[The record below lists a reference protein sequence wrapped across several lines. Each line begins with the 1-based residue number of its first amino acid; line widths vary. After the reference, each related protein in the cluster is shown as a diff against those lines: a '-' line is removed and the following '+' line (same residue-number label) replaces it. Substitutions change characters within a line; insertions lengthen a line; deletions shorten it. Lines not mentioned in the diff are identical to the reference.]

1 MDADFK
7 TWIIW
12 KHLAEA
18 AMWVAVSVAIIL
30 ALAWTHRI
38 TPLWFFVIP
47 AFVQML
53 DIASGMKEP
62 K

>member
-1 MDADFK
+1 MLY
-7 TWIIW
+7 

-18 AMWVAVSVAIIL
+18 AMWVAVSAAIIL
-30 ALAWTHRI
+30 ALFWTHRI
-38 TPLWFFVIP
+38 SALWFFVIP